1 MLTLKEW
8 MEIVDYRI
16 TEGSDYYNSRYG
28 DKIYSLDSWNGEQDG
43 YSFTIIFDTLTQK
56 VYEVQAH
63 DYLHN
68 RAYRMFAE
76 GSAPPVGEDT
86 QAWDDV
92 NYIDLEVDD
101 DFIQKCL
108 SIREG
113 EDYDTRV
120 SIPLTLPD
128 DEMLVLMTMAHEHDM
143 TFNDFVEDIL
153 RKALADIEARAAVE
167 GLDKIRE
174 EFGQLSKKNKKGRVP
189 RKTLALE
196 LAGVVADVEQG
207 DGFDP
212 ICLKTIKRVIKELSK
227 D

>member
-86 QAWDDV
+86 EAWDDI
-92 NYIDLEVDD
+92 NYVDLEVDD

-113 EDYDTRV
+113 ADYDTRV
-120 SIPLTLPD
+120 SVPVDFT
-128 DEMLVLMTMAHEHDM
+128 DEELLKYMKLAHERDI
-143 TFNDFVEDIL
+143 TFNQLVTE
-153 RKALADIEARAAVE
+153 ALIEAIEEHKRDPE
-167 GLDKIRE
+167 GMKA
-174 EFGQLSKKNKKGRVP
+174 K
-189 RKTLALE
+189 
-196 LAGVVADVEQG
+196 ADRWKA
-207 DGFDP
+207 DHD
-212 ICLKTIKRVIKELSK
+212 IA
-227 D
+227 